1 MNLDECAMHRR
12 PHRLK
17 FECISTSLAPSVLIG
32 FGFWIVY
39 RVHHVDEKVALLRDA
54 HSIETKKQT
63 NHRFILV
70 PWLSIRMLEEGRDL
84 GTIAYHQSSSST
96 WRTADKLL
104 SLWLSQLLIEVD
116 PLEKKSQFRII
127 CRSSWEDF
135 SVKIYL
141 RIYLRKKS
149 QFRFICGS
157 KREEISAQIED
168 QWQISCPKCGR
179 ALVKIF
185 VRWNT
190 VLWSGSI
197 FFFFVFQKKN
207 FFRDSTPIT

>member
-54 HSIETKKQT
+54 HSIETRKQT

-70 PWLSIRMLEEGRDL
+70 PWLSIRILEEGRDL
-84 GTIAYHQSSSST
+84 RTIASHQSSSIT
-96 WRTADKLL
+96 ERTADKLL
-104 SLWLSQLLIEVD
+104 SLRLSQLLIEVD
-116 PLEKKSQFRII
+116 PLEKKSQFRFI

-168 QWQISCPKCGR
+168 QWQKL
-179 ALVKIF
+179 LVQSVDAHWWKSLF
-185 VRWNT
+185 VGI
-190 VLWSGSI
+190 LWSGSI
-197 FFFFVFQKKN
+197 FFFVFQKKN